1 VTSDVLNFVPIN
13 ERLAT
18 GGQPTP
24 AQLADLAR
32 EGYEVVINLA
42 LPTSDKALANEGEL
56 VTHAGLS
63 YVHIPVK
70 VDAPTAA
77 DFELFRGVM
86 RTLTG
91 RKVFVH
97 CALNMR
103 VSVFVY
109 LYRVLEEQVPVA
121 HAAVDLHRVWAPDE
135 VWRGFIQRLLDQG

>member
-1 VTSDVLNFVPIN
+1 MTSDVLNFVPIN
-13 ERLAT
+13 ERLGT

-32 EGYEVVINLA
+32 EGFEVVINLA
-42 LPTSDKALANEGEL
+42 LPTSDNAITNEAEL
-56 VTHAGLS
+56 VTRAGLS

-70 VDAPTAA
+70 FDAPTAA

-86 RTLTG
+86 RTLAG

-103 VSVFVY
+103 VSAFVY
-109 LYRVLEEQVPVA
+109 LYRILEEQAPVPS
-121 HAAVDLHRVWAPDE
+121 AAADLHRIWEPDTI
-135 VWRGFIQRLLDQG
+135 WRNFIQSTLANG